1 MPKTLFGKALF
12 CLVYSAGFT
21 TLMLNGLEAWSTI
34 DRLSQENEKSK
45 TTERGGENENV
56 QEHCD

>member
-12 CLVYSAGFT
+12 CLVYGVGFA

-34 DRLSQENEKSK
+34 DRLSQEIKKSK

-56 QEHCD
+56 QEHSD